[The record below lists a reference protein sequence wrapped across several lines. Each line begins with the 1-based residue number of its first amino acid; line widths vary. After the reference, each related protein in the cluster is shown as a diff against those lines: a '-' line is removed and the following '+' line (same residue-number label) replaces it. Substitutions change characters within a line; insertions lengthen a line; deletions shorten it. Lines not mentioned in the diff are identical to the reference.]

1 MLKQNVYQLFLGLL
15 TLVLVVSCSDDDDGV
30 IIDPI
35 DSTPATAEFTVTLEN
50 VGEGKSHFDTG
61 KTGLIMPG
69 DSESITFNA
78 GKGHYLSF
86 ATMYVQ
92 SNDLFYAPFENG
104 IALYDGEAVPLTGD
118 ITSSIYLWDAGTE
131 VNEEPGVGENQPPR
145 QSATNTGTDENG
157 VVILIADVTDGYTY
171 PSVTEAIKVTLV
183 HDGGTVFTLTIE
195 NLTNSLAL
203 GTPFAPGVWVI
214 HAADQAPL
222 FEAGASTSEGLE
234 DIAED
239 GMNEVLNN
247 ELSAISGFVS
257 PFAPGAYSIG
267 DNTIFT
273 EGSAASAALEA
284 LAEDGNASGF
294 TNVFNTPV
302 GASDPGAILP
312 GGSYSFTFTAEE
324 GDVLSFATMLV
335 QTNDWF
341 IGGDA
346 IELFSTSTPLSGDI
360 TSMLELYD
368 AGTEVDEYSGAGN
381 SQPLRQPE
389 MNSGDAENGNV
400 GEETEAGDHVP
411 TVSNLIKVTI
421 SSN

>member
-1 MLKQNVYQLFLGLL
+1 MLKLNVYPVFLGLL
-15 TLVLVVSCSDDDDGV
+15 TLALLVSCDDDDNDAMA
-30 IIDPI
+30 DPMI
-35 DSTPATAEFTVTLEN
+35 TTAEFTVSLEN
-50 VGEGKSHFDTG
+50 VGEAKTYFNTG

-92 SNDLFYAPFENG
+92 SNDLFYAPLENG
-104 IALYDGEAVPLTGD
+104 ITLYDGDGVALTGD

-145 QSATNTGTDENG
+145 QSAANTGTDEDG
-157 VVILIADVTDGYTY
+157 MVALIADVVDGYTY
-171 PSVTEAIKVTLV
+171 PTVLEAIKVSLV
-183 HDGGTVFTLTIE
+183 HDGGTAFTLTIE
-195 NLTNSLAL
+195 NLTNTLAL
-203 GTPFAPGVWVI
+203 GSPFAPGVWVVNS
-214 HAADQAPL
+214 ANQAPI
-222 FEAGASTSEGLE
+222 FTKGETASSGLE
-234 DIAED
+234 NIAED
-239 GMNEVLNN
+239 GNNEVSYT
-247 ELSAISGFVS
+247 ELSPISGFVS
-257 PFAPGAYSIG
+257 PFAPGAYVIG

-284 LAEDGNASGF
+284 LAEDGNASNF

-302 GASDPGAILP
+302 GASGPGPILP

-324 GDVLSFATMLV
+324 GDVLSFATMPE

-346 IELFSTSTPLSGDI
+346 IELFNGTAPLSGDI
-360 TSMLELYD
+360 TSMLKLYD

-381 SQPLRQPE
+381 YQPLRQPE
-389 MNSGDAENGNV
+389 MNSGEAENGNIA
-400 GEETEAGDHVP
+400 EETEAGDHVP
-411 TVSNLIKVTI
+411 AVSNLIKVTI